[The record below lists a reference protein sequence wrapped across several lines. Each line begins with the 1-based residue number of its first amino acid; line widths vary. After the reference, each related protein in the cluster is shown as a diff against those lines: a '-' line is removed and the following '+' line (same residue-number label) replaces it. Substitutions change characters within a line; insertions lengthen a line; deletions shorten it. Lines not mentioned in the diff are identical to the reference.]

1 MRQVLVK
8 FQDER
13 FGRVGLTVTTITSL
27 ETSIS
32 DKFKGEWF
40 GKVGFKVTTSIS
52 LEENILDKFEA
63 PLNIEKEFAV
73 IRSFFLSK

>member
-52 LEENILDKFEA
+52 LEENILDKFEDERFGKVYRFGKD
-63 PLNIEKEFAV
+63 NDY
-73 IRSFFLSK
+73 